1 MRYNARAQMHR
12 FEYHAPTS
20 LDEAV
25 ALLKEHGDGIK
36 LLAGGTDLLVHMKE
50 AGLHPPA
57 VVSLHAVPGLDGI
70 EFDDASGLSIGA
82 SVDMD
87 AIDSSETIQQRYA
100 ALAEGAGI
108 VGSVQTRNMA
118 TIGGNIANAAPSA
131 DAAPPLVVFDAV
143 AEITSAGGNREV
155 PVIDLAS
162 GPGQTVLTADEV
174 ITGFKLPTPP
184 AHTGTVYQ
192 RHTPRKIMDIAAVS
206 VGIRLTLENGKI
218 GEARVCLGA
227 VASTII
233 RVPEAEDTLTGQ
245 EPSEELFAKTAELA
259 QAASSPISD
268 VRGSAEFRRHLVGVM
283 TQRCLDVALE
293 RAQD

>member
-1 MRYNARAQMHR
+1 MHR

-20 LDEAV
+20 LDEAL
-25 ALLKEHGDGIK
+25 ALLKEHGDGVK
-36 LLAGGTDLLVHMKE
+36 LLAGGTDLLVQMKE

-57 VVSLHAVPGLDGI
+57 LVSLHAVPGLDGI
-70 EFDDASGLSIGA
+70 EFDEANGLSIGA
-82 SVDMD
+82 SADMG
-87 AIDSSETIQQRYA
+87 AIDSNETIQQRYA

-131 DAAPPLVVFDAV
+131 DTSPPLAVFDAV
-143 AEITSAGGNREV
+143 AEIIGSGGNREV
-155 PVIDLAS
+155 PVIELFD
-162 GPGQTVLTADEV
+162 GPGSTVLAADEV
-174 ITGFKLPTPP
+174 ITGFRLPTPP
-184 AHTGTVYQ
+184 EDTGSVYQ

-206 VGIRLTLENGKI
+206 VGIRLSFDNGKI

-227 VASTII
+227 VAPTII
-233 RVPEAEDTLTGQ
+233 RASDAEEALTGQ
-245 EPSEELFAKTAELA
+245 APTDALFAKAAELA

-283 TQRCLDVALE
+283 TKRCLDIALE